1 MFIRTFEVEIENIL
15 FILIFLE
22 ILSLLY
28 ITKPESGSCD
38 HHCVLTQ
45 CCAGQPHDL
54 LQPPPGGQA
63 GAAHPD
69 LAPSHLHQAHITATD
84 PRLSSPSYSEIVQ
97 V

>member
-1 MFIRTFEVEIENIL
+1 MFIRTFEVEIENML
-15 FILIFLE
+15 FIL
-22 ILSLLY
+22 LSGKY
-28 ITKPESGSCD
+28 CYFVTKNESGSCD

-69 LAPSHLHQAHITATD
+69 LAASHLHQAHITATD